1 MEKDGLINSDN
12 VGIEDESIDGSL
24 RNGEVALQ
32 QQKHQGHSSQCKW
45 NEEKE
50 VNVGALQTLRGSQSK
65 AESRFAGST
74 QDTRAIEH
82 TLIIL
87 IPEAE
92 IAILWIT
99 VVKGTIAMCN

>member
-1 MEKDGLINSDN
+1 MDN
-12 VGIEDESIDGSL
+12 VGIEDESIGGSL
-24 RNGEVALQ
+24 RNSEVALQ

-65 AESRFAGST
+65 TESWFAGST
-74 QDTRAIEH
+74 QDTRMIER
-82 TLIIL
+82 TLIVL

-92 IAILWIT
+92 TGIHLLT
-99 VVKGTIAMCN
+99 VVKGTSAVSNMII